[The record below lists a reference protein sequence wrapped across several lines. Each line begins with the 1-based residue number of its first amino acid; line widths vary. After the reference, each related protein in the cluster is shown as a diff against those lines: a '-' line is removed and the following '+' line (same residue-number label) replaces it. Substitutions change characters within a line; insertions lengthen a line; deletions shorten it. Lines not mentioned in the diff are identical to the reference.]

1 MDLRDKSVV
10 QLQHLCM
17 EKDRELLDSKLLIEL
32 LYALYS
38 KNEIEPLSLDA
49 LEKIVFNMI
58 NTYQRYVDEESFE
71 CPLF

>member
-17 EKDRELLDSKLLIEL
+17 EKDRELLDCKLLVEL

-38 KNEIEPLSLDA
+38 KNELEPLSMEE

-71 CPLF
+71 CPF